1 MNNNVIEKVA
11 KRTDGELYCAVV
23 GSVRSGKSMFIRKF
37 MQNRVIP
44 YVDNESEKQKIID
57 ELPQSAEGKAI
68 MTVEPKFIPSKT
80 ANVVIENELNIS
92 FRLVDCVGYVI
103 PSAIGYQNE
112 DTTPRLVK
120 TPWFNED
127 IPFEEAATIG
137 TKKVIENHSHIA
149 IILTSD
155 GTFGEFTREDYQI
168 VEEKIIND
176 VKKTNKPY
184 VIVLNTTSVNSDE
197 TKALVEEITNK
208 YNASVIAVD
217 VNNMTENDINNILR
231 LSLDEFD
238 ISSLNINIPD
248 WLNQL
253 DDDFEIK
260 KEFTQVINDVTQEH
274 QKFKDV
280 EVIRKKLQECSI
292 CEDAVINN
300 LDSGTGF
307 VEIDVT
313 IKEETYSQTIN
324 TILGEDI
331 LNDKSNFLKFLLDS
345 KKTNNEYQHYKQALE
360 EVKTKGYGIS
370 SPQICDMQLDTPE
383 VTKVNGRYGIK
394 LRAIA
399 PSIHMVKVD
408 VESIFEPIIGTLE
421 QSKQIIDKLSKDFEN
436 NPEGIWNTE
445 LFGRKL
451 SEVVNDGIRTKLY
464 LFPEDVEYKFK
475 ESLEKM
481 VNKGKGGILAFVL

>member
-1 MNNNVIEKVA
+1 MNNVIKNVA
-11 KRTDGELYCAVV
+11 IRTDGELYCAVV

-44 YVDNESEKQKIID
+44 FVQDENEKQRIID
-57 ELPQSAEGKAI
+57 ELPQSAEGKTI
-68 MTVEPKFIPSKT
+68 MTVEPKFIPSKS

-92 FRLVDCVGYVI
+92 VRLVDCVGYVI
-103 PSAIGYQNE
+103 PTALGYMNE
-112 DTTPRLVK
+112 DESPRLVR

-127 IPFEEAATIG
+127 IPFMDAATIG

-149 IILTSD
+149 VVLTSD
-155 GTFGEFTREDYQI
+155 GSFGEFSRDDYKQI
-168 VEEKIIND
+168 EESLIQD
-176 VKKTNKPY
+176 VQSTNKPF
-184 VIVLNTTSVNSDE
+184 VIVLNTTLPNDE
-197 TKALVEEITNK
+197 KTSMLVQELKEK
-208 YNASVIAVD
+208 YNVSVVAVD
-217 VNNMTENDINNILR
+217 VKNMTENDVNEILR
-231 LSLDEFD
+231 LSLDEFQID
-238 ISSLNINIPD
+238 SLNINVPD
-248 WLNQL
+248 WLDYL
-253 DDDFEIK
+253 DSNHPSIQ
-260 KEFTQVINDVTQEH
+260 EFTDVMNDVTLKQN
-274 QKFKDV
+274 KFKDV
-280 EVIRKKLQECSI
+280 EMIRTKLSSCPI
-292 CEDAVINN
+292 CNEVVINN
-300 LDSGTGF
+300 LDCGTGI
-307 VEIDVT
+307 VEINVSFVDNLYEE
-313 IKEETYSQTIN
+313 IISSLLGKEV
-324 TILGEDI
+324 
-331 LNDKSNFLKFLLDS
+331 LNDKGSFLKFIIES
-345 KKTNNEYQHYKQALE
+345 IENNTEYSQYKKALE

-370 SPQICDMQLDTPE
+370 TPLISDMQLDTPE

-408 VESIFEPIIGTLE
+408 VESIFEPIIGSFE
-421 QSKQIIDKLSKDFEN
+421 QSKQIIDKLSSDFES